1 MGLFWLNFQHFK
13 PNSDEIKNINNGI
26 NKINLDESK
35 KKDEDLIKEYKVK
48 NNLGPEETIKA
59 FTSAY
64 NKSNFEAIKYVSPI
78 PDFLRF
84 DYFDSSVLNSYKGT
98 DKEELSINYNKAR
111 IYKNYYIYNLV
122 KDIKLNEGSLK
133 LIEDRDNHKIYSLEL
148 AYNNLTKNVKDISE
162 LLYLESDTASFLKFL
177 KENSVKDKKTINV
190 YVKNYPELGYR
201 IDLSNKENYNLISV
215 LSGGLS
221 DLTLK

>member
-1 MGLFWLNFQHFK
+1 M
-13 PNSDEIKNINNGI
+13 
-26 NKINLDESK
+26 
-35 KKDEDLIKEYKVK
+35 
-48 NNLGPEETIKA
+48 
-59 FTSAY
+59 
-64 NKSNFEAIKYVSPI
+64 
-78 PDFLRF
+78 
-84 DYFDSSVLNSYKGT
+84 
-98 DKEELSINYNKAR
+98 
-111 IYKNYYIYNLV
+111 V

-133 LIEDRDNHKIYSLEL
+133 LIEDKDNHKIYSLEL
-148 AYNNLTKNVKDISE
+148 DYNNLTKNVKDISE
-162 LLYLESDTASFLKFL
+162 LLYLESDTAYFLKFL